1 MKQSLKHFKMK
12 YFRSLPLVGDAGHP
26 TDTASARCVIGVT
39 VGEAGTPATGRS
51 SEGRD
56 FRFSALPPPGRGRP
70 LDVRAITVEVY
81 MRATPAHAQFYVAN
95 RLVAAVDR
103 RELRSWLRQ
112 GPTVFRSPPLILRRA
127 GDVAY
132 FQLEGHTAVM
142 LLPSHAISKLRQ
154 ILRD

>member
-12 YFRSLPLVGDAGHP
+12 YFRSLPLMGDAGHP

-51 SEGRD
+51 SEGWD

-81 MRATPAHAQFYVAN
+81 MRATPAQCSTLRTASSPRSIDASSGLGFARVPPSSE
-95 RLVAAVDR
+95 VR
-103 RELRSWLRQ
+103 RSSSAEPATS
-112 GPTVFRSPPLILRRA
+112 PTSSSRATPL
-127 GDVAY
+127 
-132 FQLEGHTAVM
+132 
-142 LLPSHAISKLRQ
+142 
-154 ILRD
+154 